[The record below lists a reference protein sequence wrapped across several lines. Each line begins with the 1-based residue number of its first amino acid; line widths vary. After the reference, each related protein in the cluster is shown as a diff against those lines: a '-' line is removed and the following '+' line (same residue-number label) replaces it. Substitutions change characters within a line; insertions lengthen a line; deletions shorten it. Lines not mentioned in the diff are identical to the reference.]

1 LGTNFKQVE
10 VTEMAQVAL
19 ARREKKAI
27 APTITPDEALSEWL
41 SEHRS
46 ENTRAAY
53 YRDLVD
59 FCKTVFNAEPKTALR
74 RFFSLDEATA
84 RRKVIQF
91 KQLLRERGLSPTS
104 INRKLS
110 ALRVFIS
117 YAKKLGI
124 IGWNIKELIKG
135 EKQRTD
141 PKERV
146 KMRLPAASVEGLL
159 DALNRLFAVIP
170 RKGAR
175 SLRDRAIVALMALHG
190 LRRVEIVRL
199 SLSDLWETDGVLRV
213 RVWGKGDKFRVI
225 PLRKD
230 TTELIRRY
238 LASLRR
244 SGIEPIL
251 DAFGVPLFVSLHK
264 GKGQKGQRLHWRQ
277 VNKIVDKALQQAG
290 LKRLGISCHSLRHTF
305 ATLAAMEVPLPE
317 LADYLG
323 HSSIATTGVYAHALQ
338 TVNPSTVIK
347 VKVL

>member
-1 LGTNFKQVE
+1 
-10 VTEMAQVAL
+10 
-19 ARREKKAI
+19 
-27 APTITPDEALSEWL
+27 
-41 SEHRS
+41 
-46 ENTRAAY
+46 
-53 YRDLVD
+53 
-59 FCKTVFNAEPKTALR
+59 
-74 RFFSLDEATA
+74 
-84 RRKVIQF
+84 
-91 KQLLRERGLSPTS
+91 
-104 INRKLS
+104 
-110 ALRVFIS
+110 
-117 YAKKLGI
+117 
-124 IGWNIKELIKG
+124 
-135 EKQRTD
+135 
-141 PKERV
+141 
-146 KMRLPAASVEGLL
+146 
-159 DALNRLFAVIP
+159 
-170 RKGAR
+170 
-175 SLRDRAIVALMALHG
+175 MALHG

-244 SGIEPIL
+244 SGIEPIP
-251 DAFGVPLFVSLHK
+251 DAFGVPLFVSLHN

-277 VNKIVDKALQQAG
+277 VNKIVDKALKRAG

-317 LADYLG
+317 LAAYLG